1 MYTVINTKE
10 EFIDQY
16 FPKYDESGEEIL
28 GQGTTITNK
37 IVTTKVEYDIDGE
50 SVIVDIP
57 HFNPQSEADITLGIS
72 NREVSERKK
81 LGVE

>member
-1 MYTVINTKE
+1 MYKVINTKE

-16 FPKYDESGEEIL
+16 FPKYDEDGNEIPNEGITL
-28 GQGTTITNK
+28 TNK
-37 IVTTKVEYDIDGE
+37 IVITKVEYYINDEI
-50 SVIVDIP
+50 VIVEIP
-57 HFNPQSEADITLGIS
+57 HFNPQSDEDITLGIT

>member
-1 MYTVINTKE
+1 MYTIIDTKE

-16 FPKYDESGEEIL
+16 FPKYDESGNEIPEEGI
-28 GQGTTITNK
+28 TIINK
-37 IVTTKVEYDIDGE
+37 IVTTTVEYFINDDI
-50 SVIVDIP
+50 VIVDIP
-57 HFNPQSEADITLGIS
+57 HFNPQSNEDITIGIS

>member
-1 MYTVINTKE
+1 MYKIIDTKE

-16 FPKYDESGEEIL
+16 FPKYDESGNEIPDE
-28 GQGTTITNK
+28 GITVINK
-37 IVTTKVEYDIDGE
+37 IVTTTVEFYINDDI
-50 SVIVDIP
+50 VIVDIP
-57 HFNPQSEADITLGIS
+57 HFNPQSDDDITIGIT